1 MTPSSPISAEPTP
14 RHVALVGAMGAG
26 KSEVGRRLARRLG
39 RPFVDIDELVESGAG
54 LSIAELF
61 ERDGEEGFRARE
73 SDALAAALS
82 SALSSAVESPPA
94 VVATGGGAVLDARS
108 RRLLRERALVVWLRV
123 TPDAAAA
130 RIGPDASRPLLVG
143 GARQALTRLI
153 AEREPLYRQ
162 VSHEVVETDGAD
174 IDQIVDDLVDLLN
187 PMGSG
192 RAEP

>member
-1 MTPSSPISAEPTP
+1 MTPSSPISAEPAS
-14 RHVALVGAMGAG
+14 RHVALVGAMGSG

-61 ERDGEEGFRARE
+61 ERDGEEAFRALER
-73 SDALAAALS
+73 DALAAALK
-82 SALSSAVESPPA
+82 SPPA
-94 VVATGGGAVLDARS
+94 VVATGGGAVIDAGS
-108 RRLLRERALVVWLRV
+108 RRRLRERAVIVWLRV
-123 TPDAAAA
+123 TPDVAAA
-130 RIGPDASRPLLVG
+130 RIGPDPSRPLLVG
-143 GARQALTRLI
+143 GARLALTRLI

-162 VSHEVVETDGAD
+162 VSHEVVDTDGAD

-192 RAEP
+192 RAES